1 MFFDQLK
8 RREFIKRL
16 GGAAAAWPL
25 GARAQVSTKR
35 PLIGVMVAVT
45 RPGNP
50 VLNAFVRGLREL
62 GYVEGQ
68 NIDIA
73 WRFAEGRM
81 DRFAE
86 LAEGL
91 VRLMPDVIIA
101 AVTPAAVATKKLT
114 QTIPIVCPL
123 LADPIR
129 LGLIASESRPGGNVT
144 GLLFRL
150 EGLTGK
156 QIELALELIPNLA
169 RIGLLVNVASGVI
182 IDRQEAESA
191 SQRLGIKLVPA
202 EVRTPNDLDAAF
214 QALANDGVQAVI
226 VLVDG
231 MLFNERGRVAALAAA
246 ARLPAIYGFR
256 DHVDAGGLVSYGV
269 NLADNFHRAA
279 AYVVKIL
286 KGAKPADLPV
296 EFATKFEMVVN
307 LKTAKAL
314 GLTVPPTLLARA
326 DEVIE

>member
-8 RREFIKRL
+8 RREFIKLL
-16 GGAAAAWPL
+16 GGAAVAWPL

-50 VLNAFVRGLREL
+50 VLDAFVRGLREL

-68 NIDIA
+68 NVDIA

-81 DRFAE
+81 DRFPQ
-86 LAEGL
+86 LAEEL
-91 VRLMPDVIIA
+91 VRLTPDVIMV
-101 AVTPAAVATKKLT
+101 AVTPAAVATRKLT

-129 LGLIASESRPGGNVT
+129 FGLIASESRPGGNVT
-144 GLLFRL
+144 GLLFRI

-156 QIELALELIPNLA
+156 QIELALELIPNMT
-169 RIGLLVNVASGVI
+169 RIGLLVNVSSGVI

-214 QALANDGVQAVI
+214 QALA
-226 VLVDG
+226 
-231 MLFNERGRVAALAAA
+231 
-246 ARLPAIYGFR
+246 
-256 DHVDAGGLVSYGV
+256 
-269 NLADNFHRAA
+269 
-279 AYVVKIL
+279 
-286 KGAKPADLPV
+286 
-296 EFATKFEMVVN
+296 
-307 LKTAKAL
+307 
-314 GLTVPPTLLARA
+314 
-326 DEVIE
+326 